1 MNESQVVY
9 VAPPPPSPPPVKE
22 VIISTSPASPP
33 PPPPQDP
40 FASPAPLRDTTPPSF
55 ERFTPD
61 GPVFIKY
68 GQNLISDGRTPF
80 RVCGDDAAVTAARNQ
95 KKAGQTSAHEYPCA
109 LAIND
114 DKDDP
119 QLYQTA
125 AGDRAQYYRIQL
137 EGEALYQLDLIGAGG
152 AAPGQYHYKYVAW
165 DSSGNQATHPLV
177 INVGLESANLSVP
190 ITVTTATFESPT
202 YIADLKTEQAGYM
215 AAALPTWQM
224 FFGAKDIE
232 VVNVETAGS
241 NTNFQLYTTFYQLWN
256 PADPTTFDVNLDWNT
271 TDAWAETSGG
281 VRVRARRR
289 HQRGRHRVGGVGRA
303 VVGERSRGEGAR
315 GGPLRSERRPRDGR
329 ASSESD

>member
-1 MNESQVVY
+1 M
-9 VAPPPPSPPPVKE
+9 
-22 VIISTSPASPP
+22 
-33 PPPPQDP
+33 
-40 FASPAPLRDTTPPSF
+40 
-55 ERFTPD
+55 
-61 GPVFIKY
+61 KY

-80 RVCGDDAAVTAARNQ
+80 KVCGDDAAVTAARNQ

-137 EGEALYQLDLIGAGG
+137 EDDKALHPLDLIGAGR

-281 VRVRARRR
+281 VRVGARRR

-329 ASSESD
+329 ASSELD

>member
-1 MNESQVVY
+1 M
-9 VAPPPPSPPPVKE
+9 
-22 VIISTSPASPP
+22 
-33 PPPPQDP
+33 
-40 FASPAPLRDTTPPSF
+40 
-55 ERFTPD
+55 
-61 GPVFIKY
+61 
-68 GQNLISDGRTPF
+68 
-80 RVCGDDAAVTAARNQ
+80 CGDDAAVAAARSQ

-137 EGEALYQLDLIGAGG
+137 EDDKALHPLDLIGAGG

-177 INVGLESANLSVP
+177 INAGLESSNLSVP
-190 ITVTTATFESPT
+190 ITVRTATFESPT

-281 VRVRARRR
+281 VRVGAPRR
-289 HQRGRHRVGGVGRA
+289 HQRGRHRVGGVGRVGGVSCVVVGERGRGEGDRGGGGVGVA
-303 VVGERSRGEGAR
+303 VVGERGR
-315 GGPLRSERRPRDGR
+315 GGGG
-329 ASSESD
+329 